1 MSDTV
6 AQFLLGTRGIHRD
19 LDAFVVAVRFD
30 RASRTAAFALG
41 DGSLHLVS
49 VADKANWRKIEV
61 HDGAALALSPDASPT
76 GFISGGDDGTFRR
89 IGDDDAVGAIADFRM
104 KWVEHVASHP

>member
-41 DGSLHLVS
+41 DGSLHLVP
-49 VADKANWRKIEV
+49 VADKGNWRKIEV
-61 HDGAALALSPDASPT
+61 HDGAALALRFRHRPD
-76 GFISGGDDGTFRR
+76 GLHLRR
-89 IGDDDAVGAIADFRM
+89 R
-104 KWVEHVASHP
+104 